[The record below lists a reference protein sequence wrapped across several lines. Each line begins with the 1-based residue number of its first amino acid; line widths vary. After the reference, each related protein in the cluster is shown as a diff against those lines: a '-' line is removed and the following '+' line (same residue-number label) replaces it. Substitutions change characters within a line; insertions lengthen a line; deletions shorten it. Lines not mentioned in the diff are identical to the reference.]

1 MQPFYSI
8 NVWVTARLKD
18 HSEQSTN
25 SSLAAWTL
33 PEVQNDLQQASGV
46 NVPEQTIRKR
56 LHEGGLR
63 ARCPPVGL
71 MLVVTVEPDWYLP

>member
-33 PEVQNDLQQASGV
+33 PELQNDLQQASGV
-46 NVPEQTIRKR
+46 NVP
-56 LHEGGLR
+56 
-63 ARCPPVGL
+63 VGL
-71 MLVVTVEPDWYLP
+71 MLVGTVELDWYLP

>member
-33 PEVQNDLQQASGV
+33 PELQNDLQQASGV
-46 NVPEQTIRKR
+46 NVP
-56 LHEGGLR
+56 
-63 ARCPPVGL
+63 VGL
-71 MLVVTVEPDWYLP
+71 MLVGTMEPDWYLP

>member
-33 PEVQNDLQQASGV
+33 PELQNDLQQASGV
-46 NVPEQTIRKR
+46 NVP
-56 LHEGGLR
+56 
-63 ARCPPVGL
+63 VGL
-71 MLVVTVEPDWYLP
+71 MLVGTVEPDWYLP